1 MKKVLLSIAALLIIG
16 LAFYSESPLV
26 KPESMSG
33 MTELYNESTKLQ
45 QLSNDSVERFILKL
59 RGITMTNPK
68 AEYDPLYPK
77 IASNIRRTKQGA
89 LLGRP

>member
-1 MKKVLLSIAALLIIG
+1 
-16 LAFYSESPLV
+16 
-26 KPESMSG
+26 

-45 QLSNDSVERFILKL
+45 QLSNDSVERFILKV